1 MSAKFLNNNFDDY
14 FKILC
19 ENEVVT
25 LFNNFVITF

>member
-1 MSAKFLNNNFDDY
+1 MSAKFLNNHKSCY
-14 FKILC
+14 LKILY